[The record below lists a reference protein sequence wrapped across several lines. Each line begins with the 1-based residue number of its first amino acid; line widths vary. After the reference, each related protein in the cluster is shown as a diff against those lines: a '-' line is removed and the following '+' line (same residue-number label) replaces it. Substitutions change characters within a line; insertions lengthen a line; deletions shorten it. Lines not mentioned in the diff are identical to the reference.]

1 MRKVIFMARVDGFLQ
16 LAIALAYIWGAT
28 GSQPSHAQTAT
39 ISPIALVGK
48 WSGSEKMPDGN
59 TVVVQLALTQS
70 QKFTGASSVN
80 GRIFWTYSGTW
91 EVNGNQLTWRYETSS
106 PVLPEAAKTDIDD
119 IVALDA
125 EKLVL
130 SSRLSGKQNTFL
142 RVR

>member
-1 MRKVIFMARVDGFLQ
+1 MMRF
-16 LAIALAYIWGAT
+16 ALALVPLVLVCAVT
-28 GSQPSHAQTAT
+28 GNQPCRAQTNT

-59 TVVVQLALTQS
+59 TVVVQLMLTQS
-70 QKFTGASSVN
+70 QKFTGSSAVN

-91 EVNGNQLTWRYETSS
+91 EVSGNQLTWHYEISS
-106 PVLPEAAKTDIDD
+106 PALPEAGKTDIDD

-130 SSRLSGKQNTFL
+130 LSKLTGKQNTFL